1 MVKLDKIYT
10 RGGDSGKTSLGG
22 GERVNKHD
30 PRVNAYGFSD
40 LEMDELQSTYQRDPT
55 YII

>member
-22 GERVNKHD
+22 GERGGSVRQGRGGGSEKAAPIQRALAWNK
-30 PRVNAYGFSD
+30 P
-40 LEMDELQSTYQRDPT
+40 
-55 YII
+55 